1 MEFEEVVKKRTA
13 TRKFSNRK
21 VDEKTL
27 EQILKIGS
35 LAPTAKN
42 LQPQQIYVLQSAEAL
57 NKTDEITPCRYNAP
71 SVLLVCSDKNIAWS
85 DDGYSSYETDACIV
99 ATHMILEA
107 TNLGV
112 DSIWIRKFNAANV
125 KKVFGLPENIQ
136 PVCLISLGYAD
147 ESYQGN
153 PLHTKRKP
161 LEETVKF
168 M

>member
-35 LAPTAKN
+35 IAPTAKN

-107 TNLGV
+107 TTLA
-112 DSIWIRKFNAANV
+112 ST
-125 KKVFGLPENIQ
+125 VFGSENSTLRTLKKYSD
-136 PVCLISLGYAD
+136 C
-147 ESYQGN
+147 
-153 PLHTKRKP
+153 RK
-161 LEETVKF
+161 TFSQFV
-168 M
+168 